1 MVMELPCMMTGYDT
15 NEKRGTTMTEA
26 IELMKLHM
34 IAEHGQGG
42 ASRKK
47 MEWPQISEESTDKD
61 WEAFLDNWERY
72 KASQNVNG

>member
-1 MVMELPCMMTGYDT
+1 
-15 NEKRGTTMTEA
+15 MTEA

-61 WEAFLDNWERY
+61 WEAFFDDWERY
-72 KASQNVNG
+72 KASQN